1 MEMCLGIII
10 ADMSMSHG
18 HIRSHYNRDYLL
30 IYLHNTVIM
39 SHRSPFQVHNKDI
52 FELSELPCVCRDRSR
67 S

>member
-18 HIRSHYNRDYLL
+18 HIRSHHNRDYLL

-39 SHRSPFQVHNKDI
+39 SHRSPFQVHT
-52 FELSELPCVCRDRSR
+52 
-67 S
+67 